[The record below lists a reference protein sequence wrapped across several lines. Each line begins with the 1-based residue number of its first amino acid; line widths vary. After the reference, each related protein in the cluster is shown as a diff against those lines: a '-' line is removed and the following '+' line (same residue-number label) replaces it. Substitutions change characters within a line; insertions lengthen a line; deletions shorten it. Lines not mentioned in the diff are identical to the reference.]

1 MRKRGFVK
9 SYDPSA
15 GIGFLENS
23 DGEEF
28 FVHRT
33 GIVGFG
39 GLEPGTQ
46 VEFEQLEPG
55 LATSVV
61 QLPLVR
67 AKSAGQRS

>member
-1 MRKRGFVK
+1 MRKRGIVK
-9 SYDPSA
+9 SYDPAA

-39 GLEPGTQ
+39 GLESGRQ
-46 VEFEQLEPG
+46 VEFDLLEPG
-55 LATSVV
+55 FATSVV
-61 QLPLVR
+61 QLPVQR
-67 AKSAGQRS
+67 ASAASA

>member
-1 MRKRGFVK
+1 MRKRGIVK
-9 SYDPSA
+9 NYDPTA

-39 GLEPGTQ
+39 GLESGRQ
-46 VEFEQLEPG
+46 VEFDVHEPG

-61 QLPLVR
+61 QLPVQR
-67 AKSAGQRS
+67 ANAASA

>member
-1 MRKRGFVK
+1 MRQRAIVK
-9 SYDPSA
+9 SYDPAA

-33 GIVGFG
+33 GIVSLG
-39 GLEPGTQ
+39 GLESGRQ
-46 VEFEQLEPG
+46 VEFELLEPG

-61 QLPLVR
+61 QLPAARV
-67 AKSAGQRS
+67 KGAGQ